1 VLLHMVFDIPAPS
14 TRVNTLQAK
23 QTVWYELCQL
33 YPPCCFLQVRQC
45 TDATAKS
52 PASSAG
58 GFDGRGG
65 WVQSKLLVKPTASM
79 FSGLP
84 SSPLPASLA
93 RTLSTRTES
102 TRGRRALPA
111 PSK

>member
-1 VLLHMVFDIPAPS
+1 MLACKQLQDNMQHPPTYPITTCVLI
-14 TRVNTLQAK
+14 
-23 QTVWYELCQL
+23 
-33 YPPCCFLQVRQC
+33 CCVYLLPLRLPNV
-45 TDATAKS
+45 
-52 PASSAG
+52 PASPPG

-79 FSGLP
+79 FSGVP

>member
-1 VLLHMVFDIPAPS
+1 MYAAQQQHCAVS
-14 TRVNTLQAK
+14 
-23 QTVWYELCQL
+23 
-33 YPPCCFLQVRQC
+33 FLRHLV
-45 TDATAKS
+45 
-52 PASSAG
+52 G
-58 GFDGRGG
+58 GFDGRAG

-79 FSGLP
+79 FGGVSA
-84 SSPLPASLA
+84 SPLPAGLA